1 MREVVDMGVLYEYA
15 TKENDTEI
23 KDLDNDEKSSYN
35 PINHKPIS
43 KSEVLDFLGS
53 KSIFFVTQY
62 IIKKYGYCKD

>member
-1 MREVVDMGVLYEYA
+1 MKEVVDMGILYEYA
-15 TKENDTEI
+15 TKENDTEV

-35 PINHKPIS
+35 PINRKPIS

-53 KSIFFVTQY
+53 NSIFFVTQY

>member
-1 MREVVDMGVLYEYA
+1 MREVVDMGILYEYV

-35 PINHKPIS
+35 PINYKPIS